1 MADSRNCKRRGLGE
15 SESFKVELCDCG
27 AVHLT
32 IGFATL
38 RLSLPAFRELAT
50 TIQGALQLIEVH
62 EHPTLQ

>member
-1 MADSRNCKRRGLGE
+1 MVESRKCRRRSLAE
-15 SESFKVELCDCG
+15 CESFKVELCDCG

-50 TIQGALQLIEVH
+50 TIQAALQLMEVR